1 MNLESTPP
9 GETYVVSCCN
19 CQASFDALAGSWC
32 SCLVSKRTVVCS
44 SCLTCFC
51 KAPTAYRQ
59 KFWELAPQSMWD
71 RMIEE
76 GKAASELPPNPAPQ
90 DAARPLVLVVDDE
103 RDIQRVAVR
112 TIASLGYGVIVAFN
126 GIEGLELAKR
136 YHPDLVLT
144 DAFMPKLDGRVLCQR
159 LKTDHETAEIKV
171 VIMTGIYTAARY
183 KSEAFREFAA
193 DDYLLKP
200 LQFRELR
207 DILQK
212 HLAGATRG

>member
-1 MNLESTPP
+1 MNLETTPP
-9 GETYVVSCCN
+9 GETYVVSCYN
-19 CQASFDALAGSWC
+19 CQASFDALASSWC

-51 KAPTAYRQ
+51 KAPTIYRQ
-59 KFWELAPQSMWD
+59 KFWEMAPQSMWD
-71 RMIEE
+71 RVID
-76 GKAASELPPNPAPQ
+76 GKKAFELPANPQPE
-90 DAARPLVLVVDDE
+90 DAARPLILVVDDE

-112 TIASLGYGVIVAFN
+112 TIGSLGYGVILGFN

-144 DAFMPKLDGRVLCQR
+144 DAFMPKLDGRILCQR
-159 LKTDHETAEIKV
+159 LKADPETAGIKV

-193 DDYLLKP
+193 DDYLSKP

-207 DILQK
+207 EILQK
-212 HLAGATRG
+212 HLAAATHG